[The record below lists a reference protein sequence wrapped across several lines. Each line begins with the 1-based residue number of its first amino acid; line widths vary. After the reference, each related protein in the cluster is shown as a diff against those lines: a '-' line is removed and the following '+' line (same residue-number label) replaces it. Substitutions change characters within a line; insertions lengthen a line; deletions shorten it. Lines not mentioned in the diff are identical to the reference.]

1 MRILF
6 TYLFKNIWEKKLRSI
21 LIVFAI
27 AITTA
32 MTFAA
37 FGTSDNFKDMVTE
50 KNKAEFG
57 DANILISSKEN
68 SNNPFLDEKIL
79 NDNLKDDNKVYMF
92 NGSGL
97 FKENNKSLRVNI
109 IAPNN
114 IENLQKINPINT
126 KDSNINDLSGDEII
140 ISKRVEKEFNLNV
153 GDKLK
158 IKTEDKDINLKI
170 KYVALPDGIFTEKPG
185 EMTIVV
191 SNKGLSKLLNRKEV
205 ITTALVKSNKTVD
218 ELNKTDLKEYSLK
231 ETLNLDDLHS
241 LVKQF
246 TIPFYIMLAI
256 VVLMAAFIIYSSF
269 KVIIIERMGVIGTFR
284 SIGATKIKT
293 DIIILLE
300 SIFYWIIGAIFG
312 GFLGTPILY
321 LLNESSNQFKEF
333 GIETTVNFSFKNLI
347 IALILSLVLCL
358 ISAVI
363 PIIGIGKFNIKEIIL
378 GEYTTNS
385 TKNSSMWVV
394 GILFIVLPFIYIYK
408 FEDTGSFIL
417 GVLGAF
423 LVVIGMSMIIPIIFK
438 VLSMTFRK
446 VYRFIFGN
454 IGILALENV
463 GTLKNLINNGI
474 LICAA
479 LAAVTAIFI
488 ASFSVKSIITKSYD
502 SDSYN
507 VEISNISKM
516 NYDNIL
522 KEMNKLKDK
531 NELTFTNKYIEH
543 NISIKDKKM
552 NIGILEG
559 INYKEYKNYFSGDE
573 IFNDSSNSEEEI
585 LNELKDGNKI
595 ILADIFKKKYKYK
608 SGDKITLEINNKDY
622 EYEVIGFLSNP
633 ISAQKRNCLISDKNF
648 RDMLN
653 KEIPTTLLVKG
664 NNISESSLKDDL
676 NKNLEEYGV
685 SIKTKEELKDT
696 ELKNNAG
703 LMSSL
708 ESFSFMA
715 LIIGSLGI
723 MNNLMV
729 SFMQRRKEFAVLASV
744 GMSKRQRSQMIL
756 IEGITI
762 GIVGSILGV
771 ITGVLVCEFIP
782 EISLSLD
789 TYLKVIVPY
798 FEVIKLCIFGILLM
812 IIASLVPVLKG
823 NKISIVSEIKYE

>member
-153 GDKLK
+153 GDKLR

-300 SIFYWIIGAIFG
+300 SIFYWIIGATFG

-347 IALILSLVLCL
+347 IALLLSLVLCL
-358 ISAVI
+358 ISAII

-423 LVVIGMSMIIPIIFK
+423 LVVVGMSMIIPIIFK
-438 VLSMTFRK
+438 VLSMIFRK

-585 LNELKDGNKI
+585 LNKLKDGNKI

-622 EYEVIGFLSNP
+622 EYEVVGFLSNP

-664 NNISESSLKDDL
+664 NNISESSLKNDL

-729 SFMQRRKEFAVLASV
+729 SFMQRKKEFAVLASV

-771 ITGVLVCEFIP
+771 VTGVLVCEFIP

-812 IIASLVPVLKG
+812 VIASLVPVLKG

>member
-79 NDNLKDDNKVYMF
+79 NDNLKDDNKVYIF

-170 KYVALPDGIFTEKPG
+170 KYIALPDGIFTEKPG

-300 SIFYWIIGAIFG
+300 SIFYWIIGATFG

-347 IALILSLVLCL
+347 IALLLSLVLCL
-358 ISAVI
+358 ISAII

-385 TKNSSMWVV
+385 TKNSSMWIV
-394 GILFIVLPFIYIYK
+394 GVFCIVLPFIYIYK
-408 FEDTGSFIL
+408 FKDTGSFFM

-585 LNELKDGNKI
+585 LNELKGGNKI

-622 EYEVIGFLSNP
+622 EYEVVGFLSNP

-676 NKNLEEYGV
+676 NKNLEEYGA

>member
-79 NDNLKDDNKVYMF
+79 NDNLKDDNKVYIF

-97 FKENNKSLRVNI
+97 FKENDKSLRVNI

-114 IENLQKINPINT
+114 IENLQKINPINI
-126 KDSNINDLSGDEII
+126 SCNINDLSEDEII

-170 KYVALPDGIFTEKPG
+170 KYIALPDGIFTEKPG
-185 EMTIVV
+185 EMTIVI

-205 ITTALVKSNKTVD
+205 ITTALVKSDKGVD

-300 SIFYWIIGAIFG
+300 SIFYWVIGAIFG

-347 IALILSLVLCL
+347 IALLLSLVLCL
-358 ISAVI
+358 ISAII

-522 KEMNKLKDK
+522 KEMNKLEDK
-531 NELTFTNKYIEH
+531 NDLTFTNTYIEH

-622 EYEVIGFLSNP
+622 EYEIVGFLSNP
-633 ISAQKRNCLISDKNF
+633 ISAQKRNCLISDKSF
-648 RDMLN
+648 KSMLN
-653 KEIPTTLLVKG
+653 KKIPTTLLVKG
-664 NNISESSLKDDL
+664 NNISERLLKNEL
-676 NKNLEEYGV
+676 NKSLEEYGV

-729 SFMQRRKEFAVLASV
+729 SFMQRKKEFAVLASV
-744 GMSKRQRSQMIL
+744 GMSKRQRSKMIL

-798 FEVIKLCIFGILLM
+798 YEVIKLCIFGILLM

-823 NKISIVSEIKYE
+823 SKISIVSEIKYE

>member
-1 MRILF
+1 
-6 TYLFKNIWEKKLRSI
+6 
-21 LIVFAI
+21 
-27 AITTA
+27 
-32 MTFAA
+32 
-37 FGTSDNFKDMVTE
+37 
-50 KNKAEFG
+50 
-57 DANILISSKEN
+57 
-68 SNNPFLDEKIL
+68 
-79 NDNLKDDNKVYMF
+79 
-92 NGSGL
+92 
-97 FKENNKSLRVNI
+97 
-109 IAPNN
+109 
-114 IENLQKINPINT
+114 
-126 KDSNINDLSGDEII
+126 
-140 ISKRVEKEFNLNV
+140 
-153 GDKLK
+153 
-158 IKTEDKDINLKI
+158 
-170 KYVALPDGIFTEKPG
+170 
-185 EMTIVV
+185 
-191 SNKGLSKLLNRKEV
+191 
-205 ITTALVKSNKTVD
+205 
-218 ELNKTDLKEYSLK
+218 
-231 ETLNLDDLHS
+231 
-241 LVKQF
+241 
-246 TIPFYIMLAI
+246 
-256 VVLMAAFIIYSSF
+256 
-269 KVIIIERMGVIGTFR
+269 
-284 SIGATKIKT
+284 
-293 DIIILLE
+293 
-300 SIFYWIIGAIFG
+300 
-312 GFLGTPILY
+312 
-321 LLNESSNQFKEF
+321 
-333 GIETTVNFSFKNLI
+333 
-347 IALILSLVLCL
+347 
-358 ISAVI
+358 
-363 PIIGIGKFNIKEIIL
+363 
-378 GEYTTNS
+378 
-385 TKNSSMWVV
+385 
-394 GILFIVLPFIYIYK
+394 
-408 FEDTGSFIL
+408 
-417 GVLGAF
+417 
-423 LVVIGMSMIIPIIFK
+423 
-438 VLSMTFRK
+438 
-446 VYRFIFGN
+446 
-454 IGILALENV
+454 
-463 GTLKNLINNGI
+463 
-474 LICAA
+474 
-479 LAAVTAIFI
+479 
-488 ASFSVKSIITKSYD
+488 
-502 SDSYN
+502 
-507 VEISNISKM
+507 
-516 NYDNIL
+516 
-522 KEMNKLKDK
+522 MNKLKDK
-531 NELTFTNKYIEH
+531 NELTFTNKNIEH

-585 LNELKDGNKI
+585 LNELKGGNKI

-622 EYEVIGFLSNP
+622 EYEVVGFLSNP

-676 NKNLEEYGV
+676 NKNLEEYGA

>member
-57 DANILISSKEN
+57 EANILISSKEN

-300 SIFYWIIGAIFG
+300 SIFYWIIGATFG

-347 IALILSLVLCL
+347 IALIVSLVLCL

-408 FEDTGSFIL
+408 FEDTGSLIL

-622 EYEVIGFLSNP
+622 EYEVVGFLSNP

>member
-1 MRILF
+1 MRIIF

-57 DANILISSKEN
+57 DANIIISSKEN

-79 NDNLKDDNKVYMF
+79 NDNLKDNNKVYIF

-97 FKENNKSLRVNI
+97 FKKDNKSLKVNI

-114 IENLQKINPINT
+114 IENLQKINPITTNG
-126 KDSNINDLSGDEII
+126 DNINNLSEDNII
-140 ISKRVEKEFNLNV
+140 ISKRIEKEFNLKV
-153 GDKLK
+153 GDKLN
-158 IKTEDKDINLKI
+158 IKTEDKNINLKI
-170 KYVALPDGIFTEKPG
+170 KYIALPDGIFTEKPG
-185 EMTIVV
+185 EMTIVM
-191 SNKGLSKLLNRKEV
+191 SNNGLSKILNRKEV
-205 ITTALVKSNKTVD
+205 ITTALVRSDKTVD
-218 ELNKTDLKEYSLK
+218 ELNKTDLNEYSLK

-269 KVIIIERMGVIGTFR
+269 KVIIIERMSVIGTFR

-293 DIIILLE
+293 DVIILLE
-300 SIFYWIIGAIFG
+300 SIFYWIIGASIG
-312 GFLGTPILY
+312 GILGVPILY

-333 GIETTVNFSFKNLI
+333 GIETTINFSLRNLI
-347 IALILSLVLCL
+347 IALIVSLVLCL

-385 TKNSSMWVV
+385 VKNSFMWII
-394 GILFIVLPFIYIYK
+394 GIFFIVLPFIYIYK
-408 FEDTGSFIL
+408 FEDTGSFFM

-438 VLSMTFRK
+438 ILSMTFRK
-446 VYRFIFGN
+446 IYRFIFGN

-463 GTLKNLINNGI
+463 GSLKNLINNGI

-479 LAAVTAIFI
+479 LAAVTAIFV
-488 ASFSVKSIITKSYD
+488 ASFSVKSIITKAYD
-502 SDSYN
+502 SESYN
-507 VEISNISKM
+507 VEISSISKM

-531 NELTFTNKYIEH
+531 NELTFTNTYIEP

-552 NIGILEG
+552 NIGVLEG
-559 INYKEYKNYFSGDE
+559 INYKEYKDYFSGDE
-573 IFNDSSNSEEEI
+573 IFNDSSSGEEEI

-622 EYEVIGFLSNP
+622 EYEIVGFLANP
-633 ISAQKRNCLISDKNF
+633 ISAQKRNCLISDKSFKN
-648 RDMLN
+648 MLS

-664 NNISESSLKDDL
+664 NNISESSLKNEL

-744 GMSKRQRSQMIL
+744 GMSKSQRSKMIL

-762 GIVGSILGV
+762 GIVGSVLGV

>member
-27 AITTA
+27 AITTS

-57 DANILISSKEN
+57 DANIIISSKEN

-79 NDNLKDDNKVYMF
+79 NDNLKDNNKVYMF

-126 KDSNINDLSGDEII
+126 KNSNINDLSGDEII

-170 KYVALPDGIFTEKPG
+170 KYIALPDGIFTEKPG

-300 SIFYWIIGAIFG
+300 SIFYWVIGAIFG

-347 IALILSLVLCL
+347 IALLLSLVLCL
-358 ISAVI
+358 ISAII

-385 TKNSSMWVV
+385 AKNSSMWIL
-394 GILFIVLPFIYIYK
+394 GIFFIVLPFIYIYK
-408 FEDTGSFIL
+408 FEDTGSFFM

-438 VLSMTFRK
+438 ILSMTFRK
-446 VYRFIFGN
+446 IYRFIFGN

-463 GTLKNLINNGI
+463 GSLKNLINNGI

-479 LAAVTAIFI
+479 LAAVTAIFV
-488 ASFSVKSIITKSYD
+488 ASFSVKSIITKAYD
-502 SDSYN
+502 SESYN
-507 VEISNISKM
+507 VEISSISKM

-531 NELTFTNKYIEH
+531 NKLTFTNTYIEP

-552 NIGILEG
+552 NIGVLKG
-559 INYKEYKNYFSGDE
+559 INYKEYKDYFSGDE

-608 SGDKITLEINNKDY
+608 SGDEITLEINNKDY
-622 EYEVIGFLSNP
+622 DYEIVGFLANP
-633 ISAQKRNCLISDKNF
+633 ISAQKRNCLISDKSFKN
-648 RDMLN
+648 MLN

-664 NNISESSLKDDL
+664 NNISESLLKDDL

-744 GMSKRQRSQMIL
+744 GMSKRQRSKMIL

-762 GIVGSILGV
+762 GIVGSVLGV
-771 ITGVLVCEFIP
+771 ITGVFVCEFIP

-798 FEVIKLCIFGILLM
+798 FEVVKLCILGILLM

>member
-32 MTFAA
+32 MTFAS

-57 DANILISSKEN
+57 EANILISSKEN

-114 IENLQKINPINT
+114 IENLQKINPINI
-126 KDSNINDLSGDEII
+126 SGNINNLSEDEII

-170 KYVALPDGIFTEKPG
+170 KYIALPDGLFTEKPG
-185 EMTIVV
+185 EMTIVI
-191 SNKGLSKLLNRKEV
+191 SNKGLSKLLDRKEV
-205 ITTALVKSNKTVD
+205 ITTALVRSNKTVD
-218 ELNKTDLKEYSLK
+218 ELNKTGLKDYSLK
-231 ETLNLDDLHS
+231 EILNLDDLDS

-300 SIFYWIIGAIFG
+300 SIFYWVIGASFG
-312 GFLGTPILY
+312 GFLGVPILY

-333 GIETTVNFSFKNLI
+333 GIETTVNFSLRNFI
-347 IALILSLVLCL
+347 IALIVSLVLCL

-385 TKNSSMWVV
+385 TKNSSIWIF

-408 FEDTGSFIL
+408 FEDTGNFFM

-423 LVVIGMSMIIPIIFK
+423 LVVIGMSMIIPMIFK
-438 VLSMTFRK
+438 ILSITFRK
-446 VYRFIFGN
+446 IYRLIFGN

-463 GTLKNLINNGI
+463 GSLKNLINNGI

-488 ASFSVKSIITKSYD
+488 ASFSVKSIITKAYD
-502 SDSYN
+502 SESYN
-507 VEISNISKM
+507 IEISSISKM

-531 NELTFTNKYIEH
+531 NELSFTNNYIEH

-559 INYKEYKNYFSGDE
+559 INYKEYKDYFSGDE
-573 IFNDSSNSEEEI
+573 IFNDSSSSEEEI

-622 EYEVIGFLSNP
+622 EYEIVGFLSNP
-633 ISAQKRNCLISDKNF
+633 ISAQKRNCLISDKSF
-648 RDMLN
+648 KDMLN
-653 KEIPTTLLVKG
+653 KKVPTTLLVKG
-664 NNISESSLKDDL
+664 KNISESSLKNDL

>member
-57 DANILISSKEN
+57 EANILISSKES

-79 NDNLKDDNKVYMF
+79 NDNLKDNNKVYMF
-92 NGSGL
+92 NGNGL
-97 FKENNKSLRVNI
+97 FKENDKSLRVNI

-126 KDSNINDLSGDEII
+126 KDSNINDLRKDDII
-140 ISKRVEKEFNLNV
+140 ISKRVEKEFNLKV
-153 GDKLK
+153 GDKLT
-158 IKTEDKDINLKI
+158 IKTEDKDIDLKI
-170 KYVALPDGIFTEKPG
+170 KYIALPDGLFTEKPG
-185 EMTIVV
+185 EMTIII

-205 ITTALVKSNKTVD
+205 ITTALVKSDKTVD

-231 ETLNLDDLHS
+231 ETLNLDDLQS

-284 SIGATKIKT
+284 SIGATKLKT

-347 IALILSLVLCL
+347 IALLLSLVLCL
-358 ISAVI
+358 ISAII

-385 TKNSSMWVV
+385 TKNSSMWIV
-394 GILFIVLPFIYIYK
+394 GVFCIVLPFIYIYK
-408 FEDTGSFIL
+408 FEDTGSFFM

-438 VLSMTFRK
+438 VLSITFRK

-454 IGILALENV
+454 IGILALENM
-463 GTLKNLINNGI
+463 GSLKNLINNGI

-488 ASFSVKSIITKSYD
+488 ASFSVKSIITKAYD
-502 SDSYN
+502 SESYN
-507 VEISNISKM
+507 VEISSISKV

-522 KEMNKLKDK
+522 KEMNKLEDKDK
-531 NELTFTNKYIEH
+531 LTFTNNYIEH

-585 LNELKDGNKI
+585 LSELKDGKKI

-622 EYEVIGFLSNP
+622 EYEIVGFLSNP
-633 ISAQKRNCLISDKNF
+633 ISAQKRTCLISDKSF
-648 RDMLN
+648 KDMLN
-653 KEIPTTLLVKG
+653 KKIPSTLLVKG

-771 ITGVLVCEFIP
+771 VTGVLVCEFIP

-812 IIASLVPVLKG
+812 IIASLVPVFKG

>member
-32 MTFAA
+32 MTFAS

-114 IENLQKINPINT
+114 IENLQKINPINI
-126 KDSNINDLSGDEII
+126 SGNINNLSEDEII

-170 KYVALPDGIFTEKPG
+170 KYIALPDGLFTEKPG
-185 EMTIVV
+185 EMTIVI
-191 SNKGLSKLLNRKEV
+191 SNKGLSKLLDRKEV

-218 ELNKTDLKEYSLK
+218 ELNKTDLKGYSLK

-300 SIFYWIIGAIFG
+300 SIFYWVIGASFG
-312 GFLGTPILY
+312 GFLGVPILY

-333 GIETTVNFSFKNLI
+333 GIETTVNFSLRNFI
-347 IALILSLVLCL
+347 IALIVSLVLCL

-385 TKNSSMWVV
+385 TKNSSIWIL

-408 FEDTGSFIL
+408 FEDTGNFFM

-423 LVVIGMSMIIPIIFK
+423 LVVIGMSMIIPMIFK
-438 VLSMTFRK
+438 ILSITFRK
-446 VYRFIFGN
+446 IYRLIFGN

-463 GTLKNLINNGI
+463 GSLKNLINNGI

-488 ASFSVKSIITKSYD
+488 ASFSVKSIITKAYD
-502 SDSYN
+502 SESYN
-507 VEISNISKM
+507 IEISSISKM

-531 NELTFTNKYIEH
+531 NELSFTNNYIEH

-559 INYKEYKNYFSGDE
+559 INYKEYKDYFSGDE
-573 IFNDSSNSEEEI
+573 IFNDSSSSEEEI

-622 EYEVIGFLSNP
+622 EYEIVGFLSNP

-664 NNISESSLKDDL
+664 KNISESSLKNDL

>member
-32 MTFAA
+32 MTFAS

-57 DANILISSKEN
+57 DANILVSSKEN

-79 NDNLKDDNKVYMF
+79 NDNLKYDDKVYIF

-97 FKENNKSLRVNI
+97 FKENDKSLRVNI

-114 IENLQKINPINT
+114 IENLQKINPIKANN
-126 KDSNINDLSGDEII
+126 NIDNLNGDEII
-140 ISKRVEKEFNLNV
+140 ISKRVEKEFNLKV
-153 GDKLK
+153 GDKLS

-170 KYVALPDGIFTEKPG
+170 KYIALPDGLFTEKPG
-185 EMTIVV
+185 EMTIVI
-191 SNKGLSKLLNRKEV
+191 SNKGLSKLLDRKEV
-205 ITTALVKSNKTVD
+205 ITTALVRSNKTVD
-218 ELNKTDLKEYSLK
+218 ELNKTGLKDYSLK
-231 ETLNLDDLHS
+231 EILNIDDLDS

-300 SIFYWIIGAIFG
+300 SIFYWIIGASFG
-312 GFLGTPILY
+312 GGLGIPVLY
-321 LLNESSNQFKEF
+321 LLNEGSNQFKEF
-333 GIETTVNFSFKNLI
+333 GIETTVNFSLRNLI
-347 IALILSLVLCL
+347 IALIVSLILCL

-385 TKNSSMWVV
+385 TKNSSMWIV

-408 FEDTGSFIL
+408 FEDTGNFFM

-423 LVVIGMSMIIPIIFK
+423 LVVIGVSMIIPMIFK
-438 VLSMTFRK
+438 ILSITFRK
-446 VYRFIFGN
+446 IYRLIFGN

-463 GTLKNLINNGI
+463 GSLKNLINNGI

-488 ASFSVKSIITKSYD
+488 ASFSVKSIITKAYD
-502 SDSYN
+502 SESYN
-507 VEISNISKM
+507 IEISSISKM

-531 NELTFTNKYIEH
+531 NELSFTNNYIEH

-559 INYKEYKNYFSGDE
+559 INYKEYKDYFSGDE
-573 IFNDSSNSEEEI
+573 IFNDSSSSEEEI

-622 EYEVIGFLSNP
+622 EYEIVGFLSNP
-633 ISAQKRNCLISDKNF
+633 ISAQKRNCLISDRSFK
-648 RDMLN
+648 DMLN
-653 KEIPTTLLVKG
+653 KKVPTTLLVKG
-664 NNISESSLKDDL
+664 KNISESSLKNDL
-676 NKNLEEYGV
+676 NKSLEEYGV

-744 GMSKRQRSQMIL
+744 GMSKRQRSKMIL

-771 ITGVLVCEFIP
+771 ITGILVCEFIP

-798 FEVIKLCIFGILLM
+798 FEVIKLCVFGILLM
-812 IIASLVPVLKG
+812 IIASLVPAIKG

>member
-170 KYVALPDGIFTEKPG
+170 KYIALPDGIFTEKPG

-312 GFLGTPILY
+312 GFLGTTILY

-347 IALILSLVLCL
+347 IALLLSLVLCL
-358 ISAVI
+358 ISAII

-385 TKNSSMWVV
+385 TKNSSMWIV
-394 GILFIVLPFIYIYK
+394 GVFCIVLPFIYIYK

-531 NELTFTNKYIEH
+531 KELTFTNKYIEH

-622 EYEVIGFLSNP
+622 EYEVVGFLSNP

>member
-153 GDKLK
+153 GDKLR

-205 ITTALVKSNKTVD
+205 ITTALVKSNKTVY

-300 SIFYWIIGAIFG
+300 SIFYWIIGATFG

-347 IALILSLVLCL
+347 IALIVSLVLCL

-633 ISAQKRNCLISDKNF
+633 ISAQKRNGLISDKNF

>member
-57 DANILISSKEN
+57 EANILISSKEN

-126 KDSNINDLSGDEII
+126 KDRNINDLSGDEII

-170 KYVALPDGIFTEKPG
+170 KYIALPDGIFTEKPG

-300 SIFYWIIGAIFG
+300 SIFYWIIGATFG

-347 IALILSLVLCL
+347 IALIVSLVLCL

-438 VLSMTFRK
+438 VLSMIFRK

-585 LNELKDGNKI
+585 LNKLKDGNKI

>member
-6 TYLFKNIWEKKLRSI
+6 TYLFKNIWEKKLRTI

-32 MTFAA
+32 MTFAS

-114 IENLQKINPINT
+114 IENLQKINPINI
-126 KDSNINDLSGDEII
+126 SGNINNLSEDEII

-170 KYVALPDGIFTEKPG
+170 KYIALPDGLFTEKPG
-185 EMTIVV
+185 EMTIVI
-191 SNKGLSKLLNRKEV
+191 SNKGLSKLLDRKEV

-218 ELNKTDLKEYSLK
+218 ELNKTDLKGYSLK

-300 SIFYWIIGAIFG
+300 SIFYWVIGASFG
-312 GFLGTPILY
+312 GFLGVPILY

-333 GIETTVNFSFKNLI
+333 GIETTVNFSLRNFI
-347 IALILSLVLCL
+347 IALIVSLVLCL

-385 TKNSSMWVV
+385 TKNSSIWIL

-408 FEDTGSFIL
+408 FEDTGNFFM

-423 LVVIGMSMIIPIIFK
+423 LVVIGMSMIIPMIFK
-438 VLSMTFRK
+438 ILSITFRK
-446 VYRFIFGN
+446 IYRLIFGN

-463 GTLKNLINNGI
+463 GSLKNLINNGI

-488 ASFSVKSIITKSYD
+488 ASFSVKSIITKAYD
-502 SDSYN
+502 SESYN
-507 VEISNISKM
+507 IEISSISKM

-531 NELTFTNKYIEH
+531 NELSFTNNYIEH

-573 IFNDSSNSEEEI
+573 IFNDSSSSEEEI

-608 SGDKITLEINNKDY
+608 SGDKITLEINNKEY
-622 EYEVIGFLSNP
+622 EYEIVGFLSNP

-648 RDMLN
+648 RYMLN

>member
-126 KDSNINDLSGDEII
+126 KDSNINDISGDEII

-170 KYVALPDGIFTEKPG
+170 KYIALPDGIFTEKPG

-300 SIFYWIIGAIFG
+300 SIFYWIIGATFG

-347 IALILSLVLCL
+347 IALIVSLVLCL

-573 IFNDSSNSEEEI
+573 IFNDSSNNEEEI

-622 EYEVIGFLSNP
+622 EYEVVGFLSNP